1 MLELIYVEKIIKF
14 YLDLIA
20 GSKGL
25 RGSSQNFEIF
35 FINEPILLKFSH
47 NM

>member
-25 RGSSQNFEIF
+25 IYANSYIDNLYKYLQHFE
-35 FINEPILLKFSH
+35 
-47 NM
+47 

>member
-25 RGSSQNFEIF
+25 MLTFIF
-35 FINEPILLKFSH
+35 NANSYI
-47 NM
+47 